1 MTSASTKVRPRSR
14 TALPG
19 GHGRAAPN
27 PRPAGGAG
35 SSARG
40 RRDLLGG
47 GRRLHEARG
56 ADDAAASRSRLFPR
70 GVREPGRAA
79 DSVTDADARPR
90 AGAGGSAPCA
100 WHCAEWVRRSACR
113 RRARRMHRQPE
124 APAPDPDPDPGHR
137 SAPLRALRTATGFCP
152 QDPRGLDCLQ
162 RSLTAAASRC
172 AKWTETEI
180 EMLRAAVKRFGDDL
194 NHISCVIKER
204 TVAQIKAT
212 VKRKVY
218 EDSGIPLPA
227 ESPKKGAKKVPSSVL
242 SPPPAAP
249 PPSST
254 SVPEAGGP
262 PIKKQKADVTLSA
275 LNDSDANSD
284 LVDIEGLGETPPTKK
299 LSFDQA

>member
-1 MTSASTKVRPRSR
+1 MTSASTKVGEIFS
-14 TALPG
+14 
-19 GHGRAAPN
+19 AAGAAFTKLGELTMQLHPVADSS
-27 PRPAGGAG
+27 PAG
-35 SSARG
+35 
-40 RRDLLGG
+40 
-47 GRRLHEARG
+47 
-56 ADDAAASRSRLFPR
+56 
-70 GVREPGRAA
+70 
-79 DSVTDADARPR
+79 
-90 AGAGGSAPCA
+90 
-100 WHCAEWVRRSACR
+100 
-113 RRARRMHRQPE
+113 
-124 APAPDPDPDPGHR
+124 
-137 SAPLRALRTATGFCP
+137 
-152 QDPRGLDCLQ
+152 
-162 RSLTAAASRC
+162 

-227 ESPKKGAKKVPSSVL
+227 ESPKKGPKKVPSSVL

-262 PIKKQKADVTLSA
+262 PIKKQKAGEGCRAAMGTGDGDVTLSA

-284 LVDIEGLGETPPTKK
+284 LVDIEGLGETPPAKK
-299 LSFDQA
+299 LSFDQDSLTLESGLLMTSADSPLLSR